1 MKSKDKNNLKDSL
14 LKEVT
19 DLRKRVAELEVFEA
33 KHKEA
38 EKELRKSEHMY
49 KALVK
54 ASPDAVTVSSLD
66 GDIVE
71 VSQRT
76 LELFGYERENELIG
90 ESGFIVI
97 AAEDHDKVKKAM
109 EEVLEKGYAENL
121 EFTWIKKDGTRFKGE
136 SYASLLK
143 DACGKPIAFIST
155 TRDITERKE
164 AEQSL
169 KKSKGEL
176 ESKVKE
182 RTAELRKANE
192 SLIKELK
199 ERKRTEKA
207 LRESEDMYRKLLKT
221 SPDFAG
227 VSDLEGK
234 LFEASQSVFDYLG
247 VEDPD
252 EIIGKNGFNY
262 IAPEDREKARIVMEK
277 VFKEGTVKNMEFIW
291 QRKDG
296 SRFIAESNATLIRDV
311 EGRPKAI
318 LHTTRDITDRKK
330 AEQTLRESEELY
342 KKLLKTSPDIAAL
355 SNLEGIIIDASE
367 RTGEL
372 LRYKNYSDIIGED
385 GFNHIAPEDHQKVR
399 LTMQRIL
406 TEGFV
411 SNVELKIIRK
421 DGTRFIG
428 EANATLLKDARGK
441 AKAFLYTIRDITQ
454 RKKVEKELTQEV
466 KKLRKQI
473 KQSKSY
479 PDIIG
484 NSPQI
489 LKVID
494 MIHQI
499 AHIDSTVLIYG
510 ETGCGKDLIARAIH
524 FNSSRN
530 EAPFLTINCAA
541 LPEHLIESELF
552 GYAKGAFTG
561 ANQDKKGLFEEANKG
576 TILLNEI
583 GEIPLKLQAKLLEVL
598 EGQCIRRLGDSKSI
612 NVDVRIL
619 AATNRNLK
627 EEIKKQQFREDLFYR
642 LNVLPIT
649 IPPLR
654 ERKEDIPLLVKHF
667 LDKYCPFMDKKIENI
682 AQDAMDMLC
691 NYSYPGNVRELEN
704 IIQRSLLMVRGST
717 LMEQHLPEELK
728 EIPSIAAPDNLSE
741 SVADTEK
748 KMIETMIEKCGGNL
762 TRTAHKLGISRVTL
776 WRKIKKFDIDIS
788 KIIT

>member
-1 MKSKDKNNLKDSL
+1 VKSEDRNKSKDQL
-14 LKEVT
+14 LKELVE
-19 DLRKRVAELEVFEA
+19 LRNRIAKLEVLEI
-33 KHKEA
+33 KQNET

-66 GDIVE
+66 GDIIE

-76 LELFGYERENELIG
+76 LELLGYKKEDELIG
-90 ESGFIVI
+90 KSGFMAI
-97 AAEDHDKVKKAM
+97 AQEDHGKVKKAM
-109 EEVLEKGYAENL
+109 EEVLGKGYAENL
-121 EFTWIKKDGTRFKGE
+121 EFTWIKKDGTRFQGE

-143 DACGKPIAFIST
+143 DAYGKPMAFISI
-155 TRDITERKE
+155 TRDITERKKTE
-164 AEQSL
+164 HALQKTKE
-169 KKSKGEL
+169 EL
-176 ESKVKE
+176 EFKVKE
-182 RTAELRKANE
+182 RTAELRKANA

-199 ERKRTEKA
+199 ERERTEKA

-221 SPDFAG
+221 SPDYAA
-227 VSDLEGK
+227 VSDLEGDIIEISESTLK
-234 LFEASQSVFDYLG
+234 YLG
-247 VEDPD
+247 LENED
-252 EIIGKNGFNY
+252 EIVGKSGFLH
-262 IAPEDREKARIVMEK
+262 IAPEDHKKVRKVMEG
-277 VFKEGTVKNMEFIW
+277 VLRDGFAKNIELIW
-291 QRKDG
+291 VRKDG
-296 SRFIAESNATLIRDV
+296 SRFIAESNAALIRDA
-311 EGRPKAI
+311 EGKPKAI

-355 SNLEGIIIDASE
+355 SNLEGIIIDASQ
-367 RTGEL
+367 RTSEL
-372 LRYKNYSDIIGED
+372 LRYKNNADIIGED
-385 GFNHIAPEDHQKVR
+385 GFKLIAPEDHEKVR
-399 LTMQRIL
+399 LTMQKIL
-406 TEGFV
+406 TEGFA
-411 SNVELKIIRK
+411 SNVELTIVRK
-421 DGTRFIG
+421 DGSRFTG

-441 AKAFLYTIRDITQ
+441 AKAFLYTVRDITQ
-454 RKKVEKELTQEV
+454 HKITERKLQQEV
-466 KKLRKQI
+466 KTLRNQI
-473 KQSKSY
+473 QQSKSY

-484 NSPQI
+484 NSPKI

-499 AHIDSTVLIYG
+499 AHIDSTVLIHG

-561 ANQDKKGLFEEANKG
+561 ATQDKKGLFEEADKG
-576 TILLNEI
+576 TIFLNEI

-598 EGQCIRRLGDSKSI
+598 ESQRIRRLGDNKSI

-654 ERKEDIPLLVKHF
+654 ERKKDIPLLVKHF
-667 LDKYCPFMDKKIENI
+667 LDKYCPFMDKKIENM
-682 AQDAMDMLC
+682 AQGAMDMLC

-704 IIQRSLLMVRGST
+704 IIQRSLLMVQGST

-741 SVADTEK
+741 NVADTEK
-748 KMIETMIEKCGGNL
+748 KMIETMIKKCGGNL

-776 WRKIKKFDIDIS
+776 WRKIKKFKIDVSDIV
-788 KIIT
+788 T